1 MKTDRVHRMCVKA
14 PLSFDG
20 KELEGLGRDH
30 INYHPVMVGKMMVHQ
45 IFIIKRIPLLHLQF
59 LTWGS
64 ESLEVSFSM

>member
-1 MKTDRVHRMCVKA
+1 MKTDSVHRMCVKA

-45 IFIIKRIPLLHLQF
+45 IFIIKRIP
-59 LTWGS
+59 
-64 ESLEVSFSM
+64 